1 MLIVLDC
8 PSCAKRYEVDVA
20 LAGKRS
26 RCKQCGEVFKIPVP
40 NAKVASPPPSTVA
53 TRPERPSTDTGER
66 ARSVPANRSADPR
79 GVGTATSPSYDPS
92 PAATTKI
99 VMNCPGC
106 RKRYEVDEALA
117 GKKSRCK
124 DCGEV
129 FLIPVPRGRQSDP
142 VPAERPVSAPL
153 LSPTPPPR
161 APASTPPPPT
171 YWESVD
177 EEGPT
182 VFKPR
187 RNPAFPAYDEVD
199 LPPPPRAIYA
209 KPTTTSRRPR
219 DWGNNPDVGITV
231 AGLYVAA
238 AILVVIGFWTWIQ
251 AASPPADRIGQ
262 IFAITSFLLHGT
274 ALLLSLGG
282 NIWLL
287 VIAFKE
293 KMEQGLLCLLVPCY
307 AFYYIFS
314 RWEDTKG
321 AFVLEL
327 LPVGNIILLFGIAYA
342 VGMASGRNA
351 ADAARERLAARSG
364 AVAAEDSPPPPV
376 FAPRVGIPPTGG
388 RQRNPRFDS
397 QAKVRSF
404 VNEHGDRAVILTFS
418 GIPTNSEPANGVT
431 TRDVSEAVRAR
442 ARELAPGATNF
453 MWVRRNNRSVLALSP
468 VDDIPGLAQ
477 RIDFGKATVRGDQI
491 DVVLSPEYV
500 ASVPRLAPEAPVT
513 AANPG
518 RTGRSAEPEIPPGAD
533 EVTRSLAQLKSPDV
547 HTRKQGAERL
557 GRIAPDDRLAEV
569 VAALVTQLEHD
580 DQWLVSDA
588 IKALAVWKSA
598 EAVPSLIVRTS
609 DNRFLVRHE
618 AIKALA
624 KIKDPRAVE
633 PILARIKEDGFQVE
647 DALKEIGAVAEPAL
661 IERLRYP
668 DSGIRRR
675 ACVILKE
682 IGGREALKAMQSLPP
697 DADLGVRV
705 AAQDAMRN
713 IAARVGPLP
722 ASERKGKATGS
733 TSRGRG
739 PG

>member
-1 MLIVLDC
+1 MVIVLDC
-8 PSCAKRYEVDVA
+8 PSCAKRYEVDAA

-40 NAKVASPPPSTVA
+40 YAKVASPPPSAVA
-53 TRPERPSTDTGER
+53 PVPERFATDVGTG
-66 ARSVPANRSADPR
+66 ARSVPTNLSPDPR
-79 GVGTATSPSYDPS
+79 GVGTPASPSYYPS

-106 RKRYEVDEALA
+106 RKRYEVDGALA

-129 FLIPVPRGRQSDP
+129 FVIPVPRGRQSDP
-142 VPAERPVSAPL
+142 IPAERPVSAPIVAPI
-153 LSPTPPPR
+153 PTSR
-161 APASTPPPPT
+161 APASDPTPQS

-177 EEGPT
+177 EEAPT

-187 RNPAFPAYDEVD
+187 RSPASPAYDEVD
-199 LPPPPRAIYA
+199 LAPPPRATYA
-209 KPTTTSRRPR
+209 KPARTTRRTR
-219 DWGNNPDVGITV
+219 DWGNNPDVGITI

-238 AILVVIGFWTWIQ
+238 MILVVIGFWTWMK
-251 AASPPADRIGQ
+251 AASPPAARISQ
-262 IFAITSFLLHGT
+262 IFVITCFLVHGT
-274 ALLLSLGG
+274 GLLLSFGG
-282 NIWLL
+282 NVWLL

-327 LPVGNIILLFGIAYA
+327 LPVGNIILFFGIAYA
-342 VGMASGRNA
+342 VGIASGRNP
-351 ADAARERLAARSG
+351 ADVAPERQAARSA
-364 AVAAEDSPPPPV
+364 AVAAEDSSPPPV
-376 FAPRVGIPPTGG
+376 FAPRVGISPRGG
-388 RQRNPRFDS
+388 RQRNPGFDS
-397 QAKVRSF
+397 PAKVRSF

-431 TRDVSEAVRAR
+431 TRDVSEAIRAR
-442 ARELAPGATNF
+442 MRELAPGATNF

-500 ASVPRLAPEAPVT
+500 ASVPRLATETPVT
-513 AANPG
+513 AANVG
-518 RTGRSAEPEIPPGAD
+518 MTGRSAEPEIPADAD
-533 EVTRSLAQLKSPDV
+533 EVTRSLAQLKSPDIHV
-547 HTRKQGAERL
+547 RKQGAERL
-557 GRIAPDDRLAEV
+557 GRIAPDDRLTEV
-569 VAALVTQLEHD
+569 VGALVTQLQHD

-598 EAVPSLIVRTS
+598 ESVPPLIQRTS
-609 DNRFLVRHE
+609 DNRFLIRHE
-618 AIKALA
+618 AIKTLA
-624 KIKDPRAVE
+624 KIKDARGVE

-647 DALKEIGAVAEPAL
+647 DALKEMGQVAEPAL
-661 IERLRYP
+661 IERLTYP

-682 IGGREALKAMQSLPP
+682 IGGRETLRAMHSLPA
-697 DADLGVRV
+697 DADLGVRM

-713 IAARVGPLP
+713 IVARVGPLP

-739 PG
+739 TG